1 MCLLPYFY
9 KSIFFMTK
17 KVYLIRHAQSYANA
31 ANDLDNPK
39 FYYDS
44 PITDVGKQ
52 QALKARNR
60 LSGINFD
67 LLVCSPLTRTLET
80 FSTIFENPISNTII
94 LPLVRE
100 HLDHSC
106 DVGSNPNILQKKF
119 TQFNFSKINNYWW
132 NNDIFIDEKKINKES
147 LYNLDKRVALFKDW
161 IIKRDEKTIGVVS
174 HGTFISR
181 IIHFFLE
188 NCEHEVWSPDND

>member
-1 MCLLPYFY
+1 
-9 KSIFFMTK
+9 MTK
-17 KVYLIRHAQSYANA
+17 KVFLIRHAQSYANV

-39 FYYDS
+39 YYYDS
-44 PITDVGKQ
+44 PITNMGKQ
-52 QALKARNR
+52 QALKAKDK
-60 LSGINFD
+60 LSNINFD

-80 FSTIFENPISNTII
+80 FLAIFENPISNTII

-119 TQFNFSKINNYWW
+119 PNLKFDGIDKFWW
-132 NNDIFIDEKKINKES
+132 NNNIFIDERKIKKES
-147 LYNLDKRVALFKDW
+147 LYDLDKRVTLFKDW
-161 IIKRDEKTIGVVS
+161 IRKREEQTIGVVS

-181 IIHFFLE
+181 IIHTFLD
-188 NCEHEVWSPDND
+188 NCEFEIWHSEHD